1 MTVFSM
7 RATAM
12 SWLHQNEGPASE
24 ILLALV
30 TLVLPNVAN
39 VS

>member
-1 MTVFSM
+1 MTVLSM

-12 SWLHQNEGPASE
+12 SWLHLNEGLVSE
-24 ILLALV
+24 IFLALV
-30 TLVLPNVAN
+30 TLVLPNVVN